1 MAGGGES
8 RRFNQPDHQHL
19 GHRLSVHRSA
29 ALMASGDMSTPLKH
43 VRGLGP
49 AKSGTGHFWRQRLT
63 AVANVPLTIAFV
75 LIVVALL
82 GRNHAAVVQI
92 LGSPLIAVIMLL
104 FIISVTTHMRIG
116 MQVIIEDYV
125 HDEARKFILLIAN
138 TFFAVAVGLAC
149 AFAILM
155 LSFKV

>member
-1 MAGGGES
+1 MTGGK
-8 RRFNQPDHQHL
+8 
-19 GHRLSVHRSA
+19 
-29 ALMASGDMSTPLKH
+29 MSTPLAR
-43 VRGLGP
+43 VRGLGA
-49 AKSGTGHFWRQRLT
+49 AKSGTEHFWRQRLT

-92 LGSPLIAVIMLL
+92 LGSPLVAVIMLL
-104 FIISVTTHMRIG
+104 FIVSITTHMRIG

-125 HDEARKFILLIAN
+125 HDETTKLVLVMAN
-138 TFFAVAVGLAC
+138 TFFTVAVALAS

>member
-1 MAGGGES
+1 MAVGK
-8 RRFNQPDHQHL
+8 
-19 GHRLSVHRSA
+19 
-29 ALMASGDMSTPLKH
+29 MSTPLGR
-43 VRGLGP
+43 VRGLG
-49 AKSGTGHFWRQRLT
+49 AARSGTQHFWRQRLT

-104 FIISVTTHMRIG
+104 FIMSVTTHMRIG

-125 HDEARKFILLIAN
+125 QDESTKLILVMAN
-138 TFFAVAVGLAC
+138 TFFTVAVALAS

>member
-1 MAGGGES
+1 MAAGK
-8 RRFNQPDHQHL
+8 
-19 GHRLSVHRSA
+19 
-29 ALMASGDMSTPLKH
+29 MSTPLGR
-43 VRGLGP
+43 VLGLGS
-49 AKSGTGHFWRQRLT
+49 AKSGTEHFWRQRLT
-63 AVANVPLTIAFV
+63 AVANVPLTVGFI
-75 LIVVALL
+75 LIVVGLL

-92 LGSPLIAVIMLL
+92 LGSPLVAIVMLL
-104 FIISVTTHMRIG
+104 FIGSITTHMRIG

-125 HDEARKFILLIAN
+125 HDEVTKLVLLMAN